1 MVLERMRVEASETV
15 PTDAPPPG
23 PESGW
28 PFWWRWV
35 VATNLGWFPG
45 ILLGRKLAGLLPE
58 SAPLL
63 QAGVAALVAGSL
75 FGATQAFVLR
85 GFVSHAT
92 AWWGS
97 TVAGWSAGVILARII
112 LDSVPLALAP
122 LLDTVG
128 VAFIAG
134 GVVGVPQAWVLSGH
148 TRRWAWWPIISAAG
162 WGVLFPGAVPGLGLI
177 WLGRSSRA

>member
-1 MVLERMRVEASETV
+1 MSLQPR
-15 PTDAPPPG
+15 

-45 ILLGRKLAGLLPE
+45 IFLGLKVAELVPE
-58 SAPLL
+58 SALVR
-63 QAGVAALVAGSL
+63 ACVAAVIAGSL

-85 GFVSHAT
+85 GFISGPS
-92 AWWGS
+92 AWWWS
-97 TVAGWSAGVILARII
+97 TVSGWSAGVILARMI
-112 LDSVPLALAP
+112 LDSVPLPLAP

-128 VAFIAG
+128 VACIAG

-148 TRRWAWWPIISAAG
+148 TRRWAWWPAISAVG

-177 WLGRSSRA
+177 WLGRSSRGSLAAEQPDEPDTNT